1 MYGCTWPASGTS
13 KSRFFCF
20 KMGPGTGLVALGKL
34 VFKPFFGITDK
45 HGLRAARSAHAR
57 SVERVAPSYARNDAR
72 TALPAR
78 PAPPGPSDPTS
89 DPRLADTLSPAPRAR
104 LPTPTWV
111 WDNGARRDRPDAFF
125 HRLQTPGEHPNRK
138 SLDHRRPSTS
148 YHHQPPRARCRA
160 RPQPEPLPHGAN
172 TLPAPGRTISK
183 QRVPASARPSIPTTA
198 HHSLSRALPPR
209 LSSQQLPRAAPSDTP
224 SAASPVCCDAMGLVE
239 TRGNTLRAQCQQ

>member
-34 VFKPFFGITDK
+34 VFKKPFFGITDK

-111 WDNGARRDRPDAFF
+111 WDNGARVATDPTPSFIAYRPQVNIPTENHSITGAPAPHTIINLPARAVVHD
-125 HRLQTPGEHPNRK
+125 PNR
-138 SLDHRRPSTS
+138 SLSHTARTRCLPQAEPSLSSAFLRAPAPPSQPQRTIPSPALSLRAFRPSS
-148 YHHQPPRARCRA
+148 F
-160 RPQPEPLPHGAN
+160 
-172 TLPAPGRTISK
+172 
-183 QRVPASARPSIPTTA
+183 
-198 HHSLSRALPPR
+198 
-209 LSSQQLPRAAPSDTP
+209 
-224 SAASPVCCDAMGLVE
+224 
-239 TRGNTLRAQCQQ
+239 RAQHRATRPRPPPLCAVTLWG